1 MSKKKGLLI
10 VVSGPSGV
18 GKDTLISK
26 YLENNEAHLSISAT
40 SRDIRGSEQ
49 NGVDYY
55 FYTKEE
61 FEEKIKEGDFL
72 EYAVY
77 NNCYY
82 GTPKSKINEILN
94 EGKDVI
100 LVIEVQGGL
109 QIKEKIKDS
118 VLIFI
123 LPPSLEILEERLR
136 GRGSDSNEM
145 IENRLKIALQEIEV
159 SKKYDYTLINNDINN
174 AVDKLKMIID
184 EERRKHNEK

>member
-18 GKDTLISK
+18 GKDTLVGE
-26 YLENNEAHLSISAT
+26 YLKNNDAHLSISAT
-40 SRDIRGSEQ
+40 SRDIRGNEK

-55 FYTKEE
+55 FYTNEE
-61 FEEKIKEGDFL
+61 FEERIKEGDFL

-82 GTPKSKINEILN
+82 GTPKSKIDEILN

-136 GRGSDSNEM
+136 GRGSDSDEM
-145 IENRLKIALQEIEV
+145 IENRLKIALDEIKI
-159 SKKYDYTLINNDINN
+159 SSKYDYTLINNDINN

-184 EERRKHNEK
+184 EEHKKHE